1 MKKKNNKVS
10 RQVAKSKPKIKKP
23 SKSAKRHLPNSSSL
37 SNRKNINNTL
47 KSPVANIKVI
57 GVGGGGGNAVSRM
70 SKNFLNVVD
79 FIAINTDSQDLNT
92 VKAGNKIYIGRNLT
106 KGLGTGMNPE
116 LGRQAAEENRS
127 EIAESVKDADIVFI
141 AAGMGG
147 GTGTG
152 ASPVIAETAKQNGA
166 LTLGFVTKPFSF
178 EGSQR
183 AKIAQEGLLKLKEK
197 VDALIVVPND
207 RIFSVIN
214 KETPLIK
221 AFERIDDVMEDALRG
236 IVDLITMPGI
246 INVDFA
252 DVKSILENAG
262 TAIVG
267 LGEAVGENRA
277 QKAIEQALNS
287 PLLEVSAEGA
297 KGILLGISGSKDL
310 KMSEINEIAK
320 IVSQIA
326 DPSAKIIFGA
336 YYDPNLKQGAIKVTV
351 IAVGFNGSA
360 SRPSLFESFNE
371 NIFNQVDSNQQDE
384 SDKINLE
391 DSAKDLTKDSKQEP
405 RKEDFWDSKEIPA
418 FLRKRK
424 K

>member
-371 NIFNQVDSNQQDE
+371 NIFNQADLNQQDE

-391 DSAKDLTKDSKQEP
+391 DSAKDLAKDSKQEP

>member
-1 MKKKNNKVS
+1 
-10 RQVAKSKPKIKKP
+10 
-23 SKSAKRHLPNSSSL
+23 
-37 SNRKNINNTL
+37 
-47 KSPVANIKVI
+47 
-57 GVGGGGGNAVSRM
+57 
-70 SKNFLNVVD
+70 
-79 FIAINTDSQDLNT
+79 
-92 VKAGNKIYIGRNLT
+92 
-106 KGLGTGMNPE
+106 
-116 LGRQAAEENRS
+116 
-127 EIAESVKDADIVFI
+127 
-141 AAGMGG
+141 MGG

-391 DSAKDLTKDSKQEP
+391 NSAKDLTKDSKQEP

>member
-391 DSAKDLTKDSKQEP
+391 DSAKDLAKDSKQEP